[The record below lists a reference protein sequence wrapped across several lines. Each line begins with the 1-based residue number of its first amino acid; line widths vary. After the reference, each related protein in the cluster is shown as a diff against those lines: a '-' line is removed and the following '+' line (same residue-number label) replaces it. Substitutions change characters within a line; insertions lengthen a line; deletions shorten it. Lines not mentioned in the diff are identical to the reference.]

1 MSGRSTVSADAEQRR
16 WLGEL
21 AQSRD
26 RGEAD
31 RARAILL
38 TLSGWSGPRIAE
50 AFGVAENTV
59 RLWRMAFMREGVAAL
74 RTSPPRGPAPVKAV
88 RALEVAAEVLSVP
101 VADRSNWTLPRLSDE
116 IERRSGVRLSRSR
129 LSVVLRK
136 KGAFRW
142 RRPRHT
148 LKGRQDADA
157 VDRGGLRRKLLKRRP
172 RRATSCCCSAMNRR
186 L

>member
-16 WLGEL
+16 LLGEL

-74 RTSPPRGPAPVKAV
+74 RTSPLG
-88 RALEVAAEVLSVP
+88 
-101 VADRSNWTLPRLSDE
+101 DR
-116 IERRSGVRLSRSR
+116 RRSKPSAHLKWQRRSCR
-129 LSVVLRK
+129 C
-136 KGAFRW
+136 RW
-142 RRPRHT
+142 RI
-148 LKGRQDADA
+148 GRTGRC
-157 VDRGGLRRKLLKRRP
+157 RG
-172 RRATSCCCSAMNRR
+172 
-186 L
+186 

>member
-16 WLGEL
+16 LLGEL

-74 RTSPPRGPAPVKAV
+74 RTSPLGTRAIAYRPEGRILILVEARFGELSHPDTTIMSGRKSFPGITHVQLPCPR
-88 RALEVAAEVLSVP
+88 
-101 VADRSNWTLPRLSDE
+101 DR
-116 IERRSGVRLSRSR
+116 RRS
-129 LSVVLRK
+129 K
-136 KGAFRW
+136 
-142 RRPRHT
+142 P
-148 LKGRQDADA
+148 
-157 VDRGGLRRKLLKRRP
+157 P
-172 RRATSCCCSAMNRR
+172 
-186 L
+186 

>member
-16 WLGEL
+16 LLGEL

-38 TLSGWSGPRIAE
+38 TLSGWSGPRIAA

-74 RTSPPRGPAPVKAV
+74 RTSPPRGPAPVKAA

-101 VADRSNWTLPRLSDE
+101 VADRSNWTR
-116 IERRSGVRLSRSR
+116 
-129 LSVVLRK
+129 
-136 KGAFRW
+136 
-142 RRPRHT
+142 
-148 LKGRQDADA
+148 
-157 VDRGGLRRKLLKRRP
+157 
-172 RRATSCCCSAMNRR
+172 
-186 L
+186 

>member
-16 WLGEL
+16 LLGEL

-74 RTSPPRGPAPVKAV
+74 RTSPPRGPAPVKAA

-101 VADRSNWTLPRLSDE
+101 VADRSRGAWIGSRFLNNLGFVKAVFGARIGIDRVVMSAICLP
-116 IERRSGVRLSRSR
+116 I
-129 LSVVLRK
+129 
-136 KGAFRW
+136 
-142 RRPRHT
+142 
-148 LKGRQDADA
+148 
-157 VDRGGLRRKLLKRRP
+157 
-172 RRATSCCCSAMNRR
+172 
-186 L
+186 